1 MAFLLALLP
10 CFLFGTQ
17 QLIMGAWPARPRRQ
31 NVAVLAG
38 AGVVSVVA
46 APLTGGAWSLHATFW
61 GVLSGVLWAT
71 ALVFT
76 LRAFQSWGV
85 SRTMPLNA
93 SGQIIINALAG
104 IILLGEW
111 RAPGAMP
118 LGLTALVAIIAG
130 AASCSWQEKGAGSGP
145 TPAQHRE
152 GLICSIICS
161 VLYGI
166 YPFMLRLVD
175 VSSSDAVGPMGIG
188 LLLGAAVFTVILPRE
203 EPLVGEAFTPS
214 AIGGGLWAVGN
225 VILLLST
232 STVGV
237 ATSLALSQL
246 AFVISS
252 VGGIILLGE
261 TRTRREALTTA
272 LGITLAVVGII
283 LLALASSR

>member
-1 MAFLLALLP
+1 M
-10 CFLFGTQ
+10 
-17 QLIMGAWPARPRRQ
+17 
-31 NVAVLAG
+31 
-38 AGVVSVVA
+38 
-46 APLTGGAWSLHATFW
+46 
-61 GVLSGVLWAT
+61 
-71 ALVFT
+71 
-76 LRAFQSWGV
+76 
-85 SRTMPLNA
+85 
-93 SGQIIINALAG
+93 
-104 IILLGEW
+104 
-111 RAPGAMP
+111 
-118 LGLTALVAIIAG
+118 
-130 AASCSWQEKGAGSGP
+130 
-145 TPAQHRE
+145 
-152 GLICSIICS
+152 
-161 VLYGI
+161 LYGI

>member
-17 QLIMGAWPARPRRQ
+17 QLLMAARPALPRRQ
-31 NVAVLAG
+31 NVAVLVG
-38 AGVVSVVA
+38 AGIVSLVA
-46 APLTGGAWSLHATFW
+46 APLTGGVWTWHATFW
-61 GVLSGVLWAT
+61 GVLAGVLWAT
-71 ALVFT
+71 ALVFS

-85 SRTMPLNA
+85 SRTMPINS

-104 IILLGEW
+104 IALLGEW

-118 LGLTALVAIIAG
+118 LGVTALVVIIAG

-152 GLICSIICS
+152 GLVTSIICS

-166 YPFMLRLVD
+166 YPFMLRLAD
-175 VSSSDAVGPMGIG
+175 VSSSDAAGPMGIG

-203 EPLVGEAFTPS
+203 EPLVGEAFTPNL
-214 AIGGGLWAVGN
+214 IGGGLWSVGN
-225 VILLLST
+225 VFLLLST